1 MPSIRP
7 EDLSPFGRAALK
19 LDREFA
25 ELAAVGAEMASVDV
39 GSDGGLDEGIKLLN
53 RAARC
58 GQDIADSMQT
68 FSSSLQEAR
77 DRADAA
83 MKTVAERAQLI
94 SKRREE
100 QDKLQEKLSK
110 VKDEVQAAGAGLAE
124 SFKAGAGAPSAD
136 EKARIAAEL
145 ERVRAPMSAFIE
157 AAKAVKAEAA
167 AGNFKR
173 VARQADSVIDSL
185 QASLRKIEQA
195 LAAK

>member
-25 ELAAVGAEMASVDV
+25 ELARIGEEMSAVDA
-39 GSDGGLDEGIKLLN
+39 GSDGGLDEGVKLLN

-58 GQDIADSMQT
+58 GQDIAESMQG
-68 FSSSLQEAR
+68 FSASLQEAR
-77 DRADAA
+77 ERADAA
-83 MKTVAERAQLI
+83 MKVVAERAQLV

-100 QDKLQEKLSK
+100 EDRLQEKLAK

-124 SFKAGAGAPSAD
+124 SFKAAGAPS
-136 EKARIAAEL
+136 EEERLRIAAGL
-145 ERVRAPMSAFIE
+145 EKVKEPMARFIE

-195 LAAK
+195 IAPR